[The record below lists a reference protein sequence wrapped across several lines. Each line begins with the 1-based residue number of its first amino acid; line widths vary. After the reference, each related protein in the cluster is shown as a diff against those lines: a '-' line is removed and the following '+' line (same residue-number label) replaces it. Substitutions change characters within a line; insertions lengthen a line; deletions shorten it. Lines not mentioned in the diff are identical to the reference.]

1 MSSTIDLTVTH
12 RRGGMLLFMKKGIYQ
27 NVLWFHSP
35 SLKRTWSVKR
45 DNKKEKGSLKLKGK
59 VVFNYVCDDVGIRA
73 RSVKDG
79 KPNSD
84 WQYLEMEMQLC
95 D

>member
-1 MSSTIDLTVTH
+1 MNNGFNSNPSQGWHAPFYEERYLSKC
-12 RRGGMLLFMKKGIYQ
+12 LL
-27 NVLWFHSP
+27 FHSP
-35 SLKRTWSVKR
+35 SLKRAWSVKR
-45 DNKKEKGSLKLKGK
+45 DDKKEKGSLKLKGK
-59 VVFNYVCDDVGIRA
+59 VVFNYVFDDVGIRA